1 MITEKREFGN
11 WGEEQT
17 CLFLIRQG
25 YEILE
30 RNYQVR
36 QGEVDIIAWGK
47 DEKLGKVLCFIEVK
61 TRTGGEAEISA
72 ESAVGWDKL
81 QRMKFAAKH
90 FCYTRR
96 IDVDN
101 TFIRFEHVSVYVD
114 RGDSTVKFKKYV
126 LPAY

>member
-1 MITEKREFGN
+1 MTTEQRKLGD
-11 WGEEQT
+11 WGEEQA

-47 DEKLGKVLCFIEVK
+47 DEKLGQVLCFVEVK
-61 TRTGGEAEISA
+61 TRTSGEMEISA

-90 FCYTRR
+90 YCYVRHV
-96 IDVDN
+96 DVDN
-101 TFIRFEHVSVYVD
+101 TFIRFELVSEYVD
-114 RGDSTVKFKKYV
+114 RQTGTVKFKKYV